1 VTLARRRLVMA
12 ALIVIGVPALAAGQE
27 AASAESAGARGAPG
41 QSPQRQALEKM
52 VRQRWQQVVR
62 DRLQL
67 NDAQAAR
74 LAETTRHFSKERTQ
88 LNQEERG
95 IRQEMRGQLTG
106 AAPAD
111 DHRLAM
117 LLDSL
122 LDIQRQ
128 RLEIVRSEQ
137 HELALFMTPLQR
149 VRYLALQEQL
159 RKRMEEIRQGRAAE
173 DVTTRP

>member
-1 VTLARRRLVMA
+1 MVALVA
-12 ALIVIGVPALAAGQE
+12 VGVPALARAQE
-27 AASAESAGARGAPG
+27 AAPAESAGARGGAV
-41 QSPQRQALEKM
+41 SPQRQALEKM

-67 NDAQAAR
+67 TEPQAAR
-74 LAETTRHFSKERTQ
+74 LAETNRHFSKERTQ
-88 LNQEERG
+88 LNQAERA
-95 IRQEMRGQLTG
+95 IRGEMRGQLTG

-173 DVTTRP
+173 DGATRP